1 MTSGAQASS
10 GGCSCRTAGVET
22 RSYRVFALLGFVMVA
37 LRLRKRRS
45 MTGAEGDGGTSTVT
59 GAVRKPMVE
68 ITAPECSSPSAST
81 GTPMGFWLGT
91 GQWDGADPR
100 RQRVSDLAERGAI
113 SVQVPDFLRIDHPNR
128 SRAAR
133 SEDRRSTRSLPQSYR
148 EDIQTYESGTG
159 RSQFIRYTTCRD
171 GEWWTQEAK

>member
-1 MTSGAQASS
+1 MGGAVSMGGRVGSGGGVGTGSSAATGGAIGAGGLSASGGVVSTGPVGAGGRAGTGGTPGIGTTGGATTVTSGAQASS

-91 GQWDGADPR
+91 GGIP
-100 RQRVSDLAERGAI
+100 
-113 SVQVPDFLRIDHPNR
+113 
-128 SRAAR
+128 
-133 SEDRRSTRSLPQSYR
+133 
-148 EDIQTYESGTG
+148 
-159 RSQFIRYTTCRD
+159 
-171 GEWWTQEAK
+171 